1 LILSVVCFT
10 LISGSQTGSLDSGEI
25 KMVLDL
31 LDPQTLRALLLIG
44 LLCVMAA
51 ALGYSMGYKEGH
63 RDGYNRG
70 KAVSRH
76 ISLAKKA
83 VK

>member
-1 LILSVVCFT
+1 
-10 LISGSQTGSLDSGEI
+10 
-25 KMVLDL
+25 
-31 LDPQTLRALLLIG
+31 
-44 LLCVMAA
+44 MAA

-63 RDGYNRG
+63 REGYLRG

-76 ISLAKKA
+76 IASAKKA

>member
-1 LILSVVCFT
+1 
-10 LISGSQTGSLDSGEI
+10 
-25 KMVLDL
+25 MVLDL

-44 LLCVMAA
+44 LLCVMTA

-63 RDGYNRG
+63 REGYLRG

-76 ISLAKKA
+76 IAATKKA